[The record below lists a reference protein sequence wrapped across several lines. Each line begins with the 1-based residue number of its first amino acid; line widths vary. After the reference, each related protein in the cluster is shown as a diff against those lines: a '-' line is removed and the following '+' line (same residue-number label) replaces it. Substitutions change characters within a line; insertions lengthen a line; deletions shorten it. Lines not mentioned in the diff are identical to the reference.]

1 MTRSRRMQPIL
12 ALAERRQDDA
22 ARTVAVRAGELEQ
35 QQQRLEALRQYVD
48 EYAQAPAVAAGAPV
62 HPSLLANRQAFRER
76 LDAAVTEQAGIVEYA
91 HQTCEKVRQVLVDAS
106 RSKLVMEK
114 LTATYVAQEQ
124 RAADKRDQSVL
135 DDLGART
142 TTRR

>member
-1 MTRSRRMQPIL
+1 MTRSKRMQPIL
-12 ALAERRQDDA
+12 DLAERRQDEA

-35 QQQRLEALRQYVD
+35 QQQRLQALRQYVD
-48 EYAQAPAVAAGAPV
+48 EYARAPVSTTTAV

-91 HQTCEKVRQVLVDAS
+91 HETCERVRQVLIDAS

-114 LTATYVAQEQ
+114 LTATYVSQEQ
-124 RAADKRDQSVL
+124 RAADRREQSVL

-142 TTRR
+142 IHRR